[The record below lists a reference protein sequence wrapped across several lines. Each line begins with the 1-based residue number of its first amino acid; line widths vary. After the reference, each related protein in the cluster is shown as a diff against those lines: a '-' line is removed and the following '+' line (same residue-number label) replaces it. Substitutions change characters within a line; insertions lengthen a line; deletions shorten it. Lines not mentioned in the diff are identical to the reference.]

1 MTVVN
6 RDDLKIETKR
16 SLDSVQ
22 VSLNP
27 NTLPFHVL
35 IELKVQKAS
44 TALLKHITKS
54 QDVPSK
60 NLLPPSSQPIH
71 LIITAKKNYTK
82 RDTLKPTKIPV
93 PHTFYPLSTSDL
105 AAAADISI
113 CLITT
118 DPHASFK
125 DLIRDPAFPD
135 KDLQKHIKR
144 IIGIKKLKERY
155 KSYESRRQLLAE
167 HDVFLADDRAI
178 TLLPKILGKV
188 FYSSTTKRPIPVV
201 LTPPRAGKPPSSSSN
216 NNKFSVIKRK
226 LHIQDSDRSIAS
238 PSTLASEIRKTLSC
252 TTAAL
257 APSPTIA
264 VKVGNSSFAP
274 ENLAANISAVVE
286 KMVEKHVPGGW
297 QGLKAVHVKG
307 SETMA
312 LPVWLAEELWIDEKH
327 VLEEG
332 ERRKVIE
339 GKKGMKRK
347 LLRVEE
353 DEQQVDALEGGSNAV
368 KEKKQK
374 KKKRGLDKEDEMSK
388 EMRERRE
395 KLRRQLKGEKEK
407 INEAVAVEL

>member
-1 MTVVN
+1 MAMTVVN

-54 QDVPSK
+54 QDTPSK

-82 RDTLKPTKIPV
+82 RDTLKPTKIPI

-125 DLIRDPAFPD
+125 DLIRDSTFPD

-188 FYSSTTKRPIPVV
+188 FYSSTTKRPIPVD
-201 LTPPRAGKPPSSSSN
+201 LTPPRAGKPPSSS
-216 NNKFSVIKRK
+216 I
-226 LHIQDSDRSIAS
+226 
-238 PSTLASEIRKTLSC
+238 
-252 TTAAL
+252 
-257 APSPTIA
+257 
-264 VKVGNSSFAP
+264 
-274 ENLAANISAVVE
+274 
-286 KMVEKHVPGGW
+286 
-297 QGLKAVHVKG
+297 
-307 SETMA
+307 
-312 LPVWLAEELWIDEKH
+312 
-327 VLEEG
+327 
-332 ERRKVIE
+332 
-339 GKKGMKRK
+339 
-347 LLRVEE
+347 
-353 DEQQVDALEGGSNAV
+353 EQQ
-368 KEKKQK
+368 QI
-374 KKKRGLDKEDEMSK
+374 
-388 EMRERRE
+388 
-395 KLRRQLKGEKEK
+395 LRHKT
-407 INEAVAVEL
+407 